1 MKNWISTKMGKKT
14 LDFFIKVLDI
24 CPTVEYA
31 MKQKYTSCI
40 YHLMQEC
47 KKERNGGKSNEKNAD
62 FGSHPG
68 ADARRLLAGPGG

>member
-31 MKQKYTSCI
+31 MK
-40 YHLMQEC
+40 
-47 KKERNGGKSNEKNAD
+47 
-62 FGSHPG
+62 
-68 ADARRLLAGPGG
+68 